1 MDDLLKELYI
11 EPTSVC
17 NLKCDMCARNAW
29 FDEEIGHMSWELFEK
44 VMAEANRMPS
54 LKRIFFGGVAEP
66 FSHPRFLDMVK
77 IAKGTGKQVE
87 LITNGAFLTESI
99 MTQLLTLNIHMIWVS
114 FDGGNDSRHETI
126 RKGSDYHKL
135 VENLQRYG
143 PLRDALKSQTKLGL
157 TFVARKDTI
166 ENLPGVIEQANV
178 LQASDLKIS
187 NLIPFEPAM
196 MKETL
201 YDLTLSSATT
211 SKIMIEE
218 KKLGQTQL
226 HVPFMDF
233 PRGEVGAALT
243 KGILDSDYVKF
254 NEHPIK
260 REPGVCKFINEGNTF
275 VKWNGDLCPC
285 MALLHN
291 NTTYLSGTERKITYK
306 DFGNVGTESLDEIWN
321 GQDYKSFRQRVQDFT
336 FSPCTI
342 CGHCSFVYD
351 NETDCYESPFP
362 TCGACLWG
370 ENLVQC
376 P

>member
-1 MDDLLKELYI
+1 MGDLLKKLYI

-17 NLKCDMCARNAW
+17 NLRCDMCARSAW
-29 FDEEIGHMSWELFEK
+29 YDEEIGHMSWELFEK
-44 VMAEANRMPS
+44 LMAEATLMPT
-54 LKRIFFGGVAEP
+54 LERIFFGGVAEP

-77 IAKGTGKQVE
+77 IAKETGKQVE
-87 LITNGAFLTESI
+87 LITNGAFLSESI
-99 MTQLLTLNIHMIWVS
+99 MTQLLTLNIDMIWVS
-114 FDGGNDSRHETI
+114 FDGGNDIQHESI
-126 RKGSDYHKL
+126 RKGSDYHNL
-135 VENLQRYG
+135 VENLRRYRV
-143 PLRDALKSQTKLGL
+143 LKNALNSQTKLGL

-166 ENLPGVIEQANV
+166 ENLPAVIEEANL

-218 KKLGQTQL
+218 KALGQTHL

-233 PRGEVGAALT
+233 PRGAVGVALT

-260 REPGVCKFINEGNTF
+260 REPGVCKFIHEGNTF
-275 VKWNGDLCPC
+275 VKWNGEVCPC

-291 NTTYLSGTERKITYK
+291 NITYLSGTERKIQRK
-306 DFGNVGTESLDEIWN
+306 SFGDVGVESLESIWN
-321 GQDYKSFRQRVQDFT
+321 SKGYTSFRQRVKEFT

-351 NETDCYESPFP
+351 NETDCYENPFP